1 MYHYYYYYCVTAIR
15 RWSEC
20 DACILA
26 GELGWIIRKYDLKNN
41 GKVVCR
47 NFLNDFL
54 KLGNEGRYA
63 QHLEQLKR

>member
-1 MYHYYYYYCVTAIR
+1 MTENDIYRLI
-15 RWSEC
+15 
-20 DACILA
+20 
-26 GELGWIIRKYDLKNN
+26 GELGWIMRKYDLKNN